1 MMHTAEGWKKVN
13 TIRNIIIRIGKDSM
27 SKGYFITFEGGDGAG
42 KSTQINRLMEHLE
55 KCGFDVILTR
65 EPGGTDIGEKI
76 RNIILDPENKEM
88 DAVTEAMLYAASR
101 AQHVAQVIK
110 PAIEEGKIV
119 ICDRFIDSSIAY
131 QGFGRGLGDSVSII
145 NSYAVGE
152 YMPDK
157 TVLLKL
163 KPQLGNKRI
172 STREKDR
179 IELEA
184 ESFHQAVF
192 EGYEALEKMYPD
204 RIIGVD
210 ATGTIDEIH
219 DIIRNHIDDLL
230 GI

>member
-1 MMHTAEGWKKVN
+1 MTKKEKAIELHNKKYNCAQAVACSFCGE
-13 TIRNIIIRIGKDSM
+13 IEVS
-27 SKGYFITFEGGDGAG
+27 E
-42 KSTQINRLMEHLE
+42 RLLF
-55 KCGFDVILTR
+55 K
-65 EPGGTDIGEKI
+65 
-76 RNIILDPENKEM
+76 
-88 DAVTEAMLYAASR
+88 ATEA
-101 AQHVAQVIK
+101 
-110 PAIEEGKIV
+110 
-119 ICDRFIDSSIAY
+119 
-131 QGFGRGLGDSVSII
+131 FGRGLGDSVSII
-145 NSYAVGE
+145 NSCAVGE

-192 EGYEALEKMYPD
+192 EGYETLEKMYPE

-219 DIIRNHIDDLL
+219 DVIRNHIDDLL
-230 GI
+230 GL

>member
-13 TIRNIIIRIGKDSM
+13 TIRTIIIRIGKDSM
-27 SKGYFITFEGGDGAG
+27 RKGYFITFEGGDGAG

-55 KCGFDVILTR
+55 NCGFDVILTR

-192 EGYEALEKMYPD
+192 EGYETLEKMYPE

-219 DIIRNHIDDLL
+219 DVIRNHIDDLL
-230 GI
+230 GL

>member
-1 MMHTAEGWKKVN
+1 M
-13 TIRNIIIRIGKDSM
+13 R
-27 SKGYFITFEGGDGAG
+27 KGYFITFEGGDGAG
-42 KSTQINRLMEHLE
+42 KSTQINKLMEHLE
-55 KCGFDVILTR
+55 NCGFDVILTR

-192 EGYEALEKMYPD
+192 EGYETLEKMYPE

-230 GI
+230 DI

>member
-1 MMHTAEGWKKVN
+1 MHTAEGWKKAN
-13 TIRNIIIRIGKDSM
+13 TIETIIIRIGKDSM
-27 SKGYFITFEGGDGAG
+27 RKGYFITFEGGDGAG

-55 KCGFDVILTR
+55 NCGFDVILTR
-65 EPGGTDIGEKI
+65 EPGGTEIGEKI

-192 EGYEALEKMYPD
+192 EGYETLEKMYPE

-230 GI
+230 DI

>member
-13 TIRNIIIRIGKDSM
+13 TIRTIIIRIGKDNM
-27 SKGYFITFEGGDGAG
+27 RKGYFITFEGGDGAG

-55 KCGFDVILTR
+55 NCGFDVILTR

-192 EGYEALEKMYPD
+192 EGYETLEKMYPE

>member
-1 MMHTAEGWKKVN
+1 MK
-13 TIRNIIIRIGKDSM
+13 
-27 SKGYFITFEGGDGAG
+27 KGYFITFEGGDGAG
-42 KSTQINRLMEHLE
+42 KSTQISKLKEYLQS
-55 KCGFDVILTR
+55 KGFDVIITR

-110 PAIEEGKIV
+110 PAIDDGKIV

-131 QGFGRGLGDSVSII
+131 QGFGRGLGNSVSII

-163 KPQLGNKRI
+163 KPQFGSKRI
-172 STREKDR
+172 SDREKDR

-184 ESFHQAVF
+184 VSFHQAVF
-192 EGYEALEKMYPD
+192 DGYEALEKIYPE
-204 RIIGVD
+204 RIIGID

-219 DIIRNHIDDLL
+219 ETIRMQIDGLL
-230 GI
+230 EK

>member
-1 MMHTAEGWKKVN
+1 M
-13 TIRNIIIRIGKDSM
+13 R
-27 SKGYFITFEGGDGAG
+27 KGYFITFEGGDGAG

-55 KCGFDVILTR
+55 NCGFDVILTR

-172 STREKDR
+172 STRKKDR

-192 EGYEALEKMYPD
+192 EGYETLEKMYPK

-230 GI
+230 GL

>member
-1 MMHTAEGWKKVN
+1 M
-13 TIRNIIIRIGKDSM
+13 R
-27 SKGYFITFEGGDGAG
+27 KGYFITFEGGDGAG
-42 KSTQINRLMEHLE
+42 KSTQINRIMEHLE
-55 KCGFDVILTR
+55 NCGFDVILTR

-119 ICDRFIDSSIAY
+119 ICDRFIDSSIAC

-192 EGYEALEKMYPD
+192 EGYETLEKMYPE

-219 DIIRNHIDDLL
+219 DVIRNHIDDLL
-230 GI
+230 GL

>member
-1 MMHTAEGWKKVN
+1 M
-13 TIRNIIIRIGKDSM
+13 R
-27 SKGYFITFEGGDGAG
+27 KGYFITFEGGDGAG
-42 KSTQINRLMEHLE
+42 KSTQIGKLKDHLRSR
-55 KCGFDVILTR
+55 GFDVILTR

-76 RNIILDPENKEM
+76 RNIILDPDNKEM

-110 PAIEEGKIV
+110 PAIEKGKIV

-131 QGFGRGLGDSVSII
+131 QGFGRGLGDSVSVI
-145 NSYAVGE
+145 NNYAVGD

-172 STREKDR
+172 SGREKDR
-179 IELEA
+179 IELEK

-192 EGYEALEKMYPD
+192 DGYEALEKMYPE

-219 DIIRNHIDDLL
+219 EIIRTQIDELL
-230 GI
+230 NS